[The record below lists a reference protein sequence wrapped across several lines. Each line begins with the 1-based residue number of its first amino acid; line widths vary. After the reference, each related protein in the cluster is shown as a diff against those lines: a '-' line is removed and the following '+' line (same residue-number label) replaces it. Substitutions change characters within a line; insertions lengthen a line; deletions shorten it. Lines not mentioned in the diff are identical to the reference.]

1 MTLNSEESE
10 AFNDLQ
16 ARVNELTERLEI
28 VETAGRSL
36 FDILPF
42 WLRKRIAE
50 WAYPRYSP
58 ALRLLFDATPMKK
71 VWEIDGQQPKA
82 QNRFTGYHR
91 AAASEPGNE
100 NQFRESS

>member
-10 AFNDLQ
+10 AFNELQ
-16 ARVNELTERLEI
+16 ERVNELAERLEI

-42 WLRKRIAE
+42 WIQKRVAE
-50 WAYPRYSP
+50 WSHPKYSAP
-58 ALRLLFDATPMKK
+58 LKLIFDATPMNK
-71 VWEIDGQQPKA
+71 VWAPNERPT

-91 AAASEPGNE
+91 ASPDSNGEQNE
-100 NQFRESS
+100 FRESS